1 MKKTIAFI
9 IYLLASM
16 SMVAQQQEYIRLI
29 TDKECYLA
37 GEDLWMKVCV
47 SDANNQPMK
56 ISKVAYI
63 EVSDE
68 KQVYAQAKIDLTDGW
83 GSGRIR
89 LPRTMHSG
97 TFLITA
103 YTRYLRNWGEDAF
116 CHQLIAVVNTLQ
128 ASDEDCIAWID
139 SLPSLPTSISNK
151 LSSDKQ
157 MYGKRSKVVLS
168 WEEVPTDVFGLTLSV
183 VRKDFAL
190 GGILQSTSYVPINHP
205 QTFPWIAEIEGHIVH
220 AALTDS
226 TIQTQTS
233 RLACVGKEIRMFEGK
248 PVEDGSEYY
257 FYTHGVNNMQDI
269 VLDVVLK
276 NETDKARLNI
286 VTPFAE
292 SKAKQLPSIPLY
304 SSEQNLLERSV
315 MMQVYTLV
323 PDTTN
328 SLSVASSLY
337 NFTPSNSYKLDEW
350 TRFNSVRETFIE
362 FIPGIRSIKQGNE
375 NVIQTFSRE
384 IGNFGKFKSLV
395 LIDGV
400 PIENHQQALDFDARL
415 LEYIHQYQGSYI
427 FGGQVYDGIV
437 SMVTYKG
444 NLNGLRLEEN
454 ASLYAYEFP
463 QKGICFPMKDYS
475 DEAKITSRIPDFR
488 HTLYWNP
495 SIGSNSRTI
504 EFYTSDLTGTY
515 QAILRGFT
523 ENGAIWEEKIDFV
536 VE

>member
-157 MYGKRSKVVLS
+157 VYGKRSKVVLS
-168 WEEVPTDVFGLTLSV
+168 WEEVPTDVFGLSLSV

-233 RLACVGKEIRMFEGK
+233 RLACVGKEVRMFEGK
-248 PVEDGSEYY
+248 SVEDGSEYY

-304 SSEQNLLERSV
+304 SSEQHLL
-315 MMQVYTLV
+315 
-323 PDTTN
+323 
-328 SLSVASSLY
+328 
-337 NFTPSNSYKLDEW
+337 
-350 TRFNSVRETFIE
+350 
-362 FIPGIRSIKQGNE
+362 
-375 NVIQTFSRE
+375 
-384 IGNFGKFKSLV
+384 
-395 LIDGV
+395 
-400 PIENHQQALDFDARL
+400 
-415 LEYIHQYQGSYI
+415 
-427 FGGQVYDGIV
+427 
-437 SMVTYKG
+437 
-444 NLNGLRLEEN
+444 
-454 ASLYAYEFP
+454 
-463 QKGICFPMKDYS
+463 
-475 DEAKITSRIPDFR
+475 
-488 HTLYWNP
+488 
-495 SIGSNSRTI
+495 
-504 EFYTSDLTGTY
+504 
-515 QAILRGFT
+515 
-523 ENGAIWEEKIDFV
+523 
-536 VE
+536 